1 MKGQRRSENKE
12 DKNMGNPM
20 SEQIARIIERMLEEN
35 GGELE
40 LQRNKLAGDV
50 GCVPSQINYVI
61 SSRFN
66 SDRGYIV
73 ESRRGG
79 GGYIKISKISFDGKT
94 AVLMHALNAVGN
106 AIDAQSARAILLA
119 LYDNGLMTERELKI
133 MVNAVGDS
141 SLSKIVPGSGR
152 DTVRADI
159 MKNLVL
165 TLK

>member
-1 MKGQRRSENKE
+1 
-12 DKNMGNPM
+12 M
-20 SEQIARIIERMLEEN
+20 SEQIARIIDQMLEEN
-35 GGELE
+35 DGELE

-66 SDRGYIV
+66 TDRGYIV

-94 AVLMHALNAVGN
+94 AILMHALNAIGER
-106 AIDAQSARAILLA
+106 IDAGSARAILLA
-119 LYDNGLMTERELKI
+119 LYDNSIINEREFKI
-133 MVNAVGDS
+133 MLCAVSDNA
-141 SLSKIVPGSGR
+141 LSKIVSGMGR
-152 DTVRADI
+152 DAVRADI
-159 MKNLVL
+159 MKSLVL

>member
-1 MKGQRRSENKE
+1 
-12 DKNMGNPM
+12 MGNPM
-20 SEQIARIIERMLEEN
+20 SEQIARIIEKMLEEA

-66 SDRGYIV
+66 HDRGYIV

-79 GGYIKISKISFDGKT
+79 GGYIKIRKISFDSKT
-94 AVLMHALNAVGN
+94 AFLMHMLSAIGDS
-106 AIDAQSARAILLA
+106 IDAMSAKAFLVS
-119 LYDNGLMTERELKI
+119 LYDNSIITERELSLAATACSDRALIKI
-133 MVNAVGDS
+133 MQGLN
-141 SLSKIVPGSGR
+141 R

-159 MKNLVL
+159 MKSMILA
-165 TLK
+165 LK

>member
-1 MKGQRRSENKE
+1 
-12 DKNMGNPM
+12 
-20 SEQIARIIERMLEEN
+20 
-35 GGELE
+35 
-40 LQRNKLAGDV
+40 
-50 GCVPSQINYVI
+50 VPSQINYVI

-94 AVLMHALNAVGN
+94 AVLMHALNAIGN
-106 AIDAQSARAILLA
+106 HIDAQSARAILLA
-119 LYDNGLMTERELKI
+119 LYDNGLMNDREFKI
-133 MVNAVGDS
+133 MINAVSDS
-141 SLSKIVPGSGR
+141 SLAKIVAGSGR

>member
-1 MKGQRRSENKE
+1 
-12 DKNMGNPM
+12 MGNPM
-20 SEQIARIIERMLEEN
+20 SEQIARIIERMLEES

-66 SDRGYIV
+66 HDRGYIV

-79 GGYIKISKISFDGKT
+79 GGYIKIRKISFDSKT
-94 AVLMHALNAVGN
+94 AFLMHMLSAIGDRIDSMSAKALLV
-106 AIDAQSARAILLA
+106 S
-119 LYDNGLMTERELKI
+119 LYDNNLITEREL
-133 MVNAVGDS
+133 
-141 SLSKIVPGSGR
+141 SLMLASVSDRALMRIAQGNGR
-152 DTVRADI
+152 DTVRADV
-159 MKNLVL
+159 MKSLIL

>member
-1 MKGQRRSENKE
+1 
-12 DKNMGNPM
+12 MGNPM
-20 SEQIARIIERMLEEN
+20 SEQIARIIEQMLEEA

-40 LQRNKLAGDV
+40 LQRNRLAGDV

-66 SDRGYIV
+66 QDRGYIV

-79 GGYIKISKISFDGKT
+79 GGYIKIRKVSFDSKT
-94 AVLMHALNAVGN
+94 ALLMHMLSAIGSHIDGMSAKALLV
-106 AIDAQSARAILLA
+106 S
-119 LYDNGLMTERELKI
+119 LYDNSLVSERELSL
-133 MVNAVGDS
+133 MLSAVSDRA
-141 SLSKIVPGSGR
+141 LSRIAAGAAR

-159 MKNLVL
+159 MKSLVL

>member
-1 MKGQRRSENKE
+1 
-12 DKNMGNPM
+12 
-20 SEQIARIIERMLEEN
+20 MLEES
-35 GGELE
+35 GGVLE

-66 SDRGYIV
+66 PDRGYIV

-79 GGYIKISKISFDGKT
+79 GGYIKIQKISFDSKT
-94 AVLMHALNAVGN
+94 AFLMHMLSAVGDS
-106 AIDAQSARAILLA
+106 IDAMSAKAMLVS
-119 LYDNGLMTERELKI
+119 LYDNGIVTERELKLMLVSVSDRALI
-133 MVNAVGDS
+133 R
-141 SLSKIVPGSGR
+141 IVQGKSR

-159 MKNLVL
+159 MKSLIL

>member
-1 MKGQRRSENKE
+1 
-12 DKNMGNPM
+12 MGNPM
-20 SEQIARIIERMLEEN
+20 SEQIARIIEQMLEES

-66 SDRGYIV
+66 HDRGYIV

-79 GGYIKISKISFDGKT
+79 GGYIKIRKISFDSKT
-94 AVLMHALNAVGN
+94 AFLMHMLSAIGSS
-106 AIDAQSARAILLA
+106 IDAMSAKAMLVS
-119 LYDNGLMTERELKI
+119 LYDNSLITERELSLMLSVVSDRALVRI
-133 MVNAVGDS
+133 MQGQS
-141 SLSKIVPGSGR
+141 R

-159 MKNLVL
+159 MKSLVL

>member
-1 MKGQRRSENKE
+1 
-12 DKNMGNPM
+12 M
-20 SEQIARIIERMLEEN
+20 SEQIARIIEKMLEEN

-40 LQRNKLAGDV
+40 LQRNKLAGTV

-66 SDRGYIV
+66 TDRGYIV

-94 AVLMHALNAVGN
+94 AILMHALNATGN
-106 AIDAQSARAILLA
+106 EIDVQSARGILLA
-119 LYDNGLMTERELKI
+119 LYDNGLMDEREFKI
-133 MVNAVGDS
+133 MLGAVSDS
-141 SLSKIVPGSGR
+141 SLSKIVSKSGR
-152 DTVRADI
+152 DAVRADI
-159 MKNLVL
+159 MKSLIL

>member
-1 MKGQRRSENKE
+1 MKGCA
-12 DKNMGNPM
+12 DMGNPM
-20 SEQIARIIERMLEEN
+20 SEQIARIIEQMLEEG

-66 SDRGYIV
+66 HDRGYIV

-79 GGYIKISKISFDGKT
+79 GGYIKIRKISFDSKT
-94 AVLMHALNAVGN
+94 AFLMHMLSAIGN
-106 AIDAQSARAILLA
+106 SIDAMSAKAMLVS
-119 LYDNGLMTERELKI
+119 LYDNNIITERELSL
-133 MVNAVGDS
+133 MLVAVSDRA
-141 SLSKIVPGSGR
+141 LIRIVQGKSR
-152 DTVRADI
+152 DTVRADV
-159 MKNLVL
+159 MKSLVL